1 MGISPGSFLAELR
14 RRGVLKTA
22 VAYAAIGWVVLEVLS
37 QLFDNFGAPGW
48 VIKVVTTLVIVGFP
62 VACLMAW
69 GFDITPE
76 GVRPMPPAPTGATL
90 PPMSDAAPP
99 VAQPSESSVP
109 SIAVLPFVDM
119 SAEQDQQYLGDGI
132 AEELLNALTAVPGLK
147 VAARISSFS
156 FRGRNA
162 TMNEIAAVLHVR
174 HVLEGSVRRAGHKLR
189 ITAQL
194 VDVESGFHLF
204 SQSYDRELADLFDI
218 QNEIARE
225 IVNALM
231 PRLGLARD
239 AALVRPGTRNL
250 EAYNLWLKAHPWLTS
265 LDLTRSEE
273 VIEQLQRATALDRD
287 FAEAWG
293 DLCFVYGYMTLG
305 AGDDPVP
312 LLMEANRA
320 CALALDRSPTVVPAL
335 LYEAFLAQLLRR
347 DSRASAAWYEK
358 ARAAG
363 ADLSVW
369 AFNRAYLLDGPMG
382 RFDEAIAIL
391 RQAEQQDPLAPNLKW
406 ALMEMYCA
414 ADRVE
419 EAVAVADASR
429 DHRSGAPD
437 EFQVTI
443 WTLVAGGRV
452 QEALALLEELRARSG
467 DDDYWRQQAEFFCA
481 GATGDHREARR
492 LLELLLRRHEEGRPV
507 SCCTVAAGYRALGDC
522 DQALHWWSR
531 AVTFRE
537 TWTVSQMAVRYRNDP
552 LIGKDPRFI
561 ALLRRMGLM
570 GDMT

>member
-1 MGISPGSFLAELR
+1 MSPATWLAELR
-14 RRGVLKTA
+14 RRGVLKVA
-22 VAYAAIGWVVLEVLS
+22 VAYAAIGWVLLQVLS
-37 QLFDNFGAPGW
+37 LLFDNFDAPGW
-48 VIKVVTTLVIVGFP
+48 VIKVITTLVLLGFP

-76 GVRPMPPAPTGATL
+76 GVRPVPPPAKDPTPAALATA
-90 PPMSDAAPP
+90 STSTEATDAAAG
-99 VAQPSESSVP
+99 VMP
-109 SIAVLPFVDM
+109 SIAVLPFDDM
-119 SAEQDQQYLGDGI
+119 SAGQDQRYLGDGI

-156 FRGRNA
+156 LRGRNA
-162 TMNEIAAVLHVR
+162 TMKEIGEVLRVR

-189 ITAQL
+189 LTAQL

-204 SQSYDRELADLFDI
+204 SQSYDRELADIFDI

-250 EAYNLWLKAHPWLTS
+250 EAYNLWLKAHAWLTS
-265 LDLTRSEE
+265 LDLTRSAE
-273 VIEQLQRATALDRD
+273 VIEQLQQATALDRN

-293 DLCFVYGYMTLG
+293 DLSYVYGYLTIG

-320 CALALDRSPTVVPAL
+320 CALALDRSPNVVPAL
-335 LYEAFLAQLLRR
+335 LYEAFLAQLLQR
-347 DSRASAAWYEK
+347 DSQASAAWYGK
-358 ARAAG
+358 ARSAG

-382 RFDEAIAIL
+382 RFDDAIAIL
-391 RQAEQQDPLAPNLKW
+391 REAEQQDPLAPNLKW

-414 ADRVE
+414 AGRVE
-419 EAVAVADASR
+419 EAVALVDALR
-429 DHRSGAPD
+429 DRRSGSPD

-443 WTLVAGGRV
+443 WTLVAGGRIK
-452 QEALALLEELRARSG
+452 EALALLEEFRARSHE
-467 DDDYWRQQAEFFCA
+467 DDNWRQQCEFYCA
-481 GATGDHREARR
+481 RATGDHREARR
-492 LLELLLRRHEEGRPV
+492 LLERLLRQHREGKPV
-507 SCCTVAAGYRALGDC
+507 SGCTVAAGYRALGEC
-522 DQALHWWSR
+522 DHALHWWTR

-537 TWTVSQMAVRYRNDP
+537 TWTVTQMAVRYRNDP
-552 LIGKDPRFI
+552 VIGRDARFH
-561 ALLRRMGLM
+561 ALLQRMGLL
-570 GDMT
+570 GDVK